1 MLTTWWYKNIVSR
14 WLLNAFKTPLCK
26 PKIKQKMY
34 GISDGGVKKGLRIS
48 PTILPGA
55 TVGLVGL
62 AAQGSDI
69 PFLRQIIGLV
79 CLISLSCVFVLG
91 VLKGHDI
98 GLVRRQG

>member
-1 MLTTWWYKNIVSR
+1 
-14 WLLNAFKTPLCK
+14 
-26 PKIKQKMY
+26 MY

-69 PFLRQIIGLV
+69 PLLRQIVGFG
-79 CLISLSCVFVLG
+79 CLISLFCVFILG
-91 VLKGHDI
+91 VLKGCDI
-98 GLVRRQG
+98 GSAENLLYSFGLSRNTGTTHKRP